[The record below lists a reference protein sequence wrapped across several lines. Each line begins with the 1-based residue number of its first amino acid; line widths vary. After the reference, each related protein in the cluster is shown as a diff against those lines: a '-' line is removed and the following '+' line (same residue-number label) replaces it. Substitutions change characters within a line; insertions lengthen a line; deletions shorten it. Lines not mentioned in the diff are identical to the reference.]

1 MDGVISWLLVALLF
15 VATVGLIIRLFSIKS
30 ASRHACSEEELR
42 LMLAQSLDNGEINPT
57 KYAYVNNIF
66 KFGARVAREIMVP
79 RTEMVCLYADRS
91 LEESL
96 LTIRTEGFT
105 RYPVAG
111 EDKDRILG
119 VVHAKELFIK
129 YLEDSNLMLTDVM
142 RPALFMNEAA
152 PLEKLLEEMRE
163 RRTSM
168 AILIDE
174 YGGTA
179 GVVTMEDILEEI
191 VGEIHDEFDSHER
204 SPVEEIGPYHYLLDN
219 KVLLSEVAELTGVVP
234 EEGFD
239 TIGGWAAARIREVR
253 EGMYIEYAQWRF
265 TIKKMEGLQIRWL
278 EAKRIGM
285 TEDRTEGA

>member
-15 VATVGLIIRLFSIKS
+15 VTTAGLAIRLFNIKS
-30 ASRHACSEEELR
+30 ADRHIRSEEELR

-57 KYAYVNNIF
+57 EFTYVNNIF

-79 RTEMVCLYADRS
+79 RTEMVCLYADKS

-129 YLEDSNLMLTDVM
+129 YLEDRNLMLMDVM
-142 RPALFMNEAA
+142 RPALFVNEAA

-163 RRTSM
+163 RRTSI
-168 AILIDE
+168 AVLIDE

-179 GVVTMEDILEEI
+179 GMVTMEDILEEI

-204 SPVEEIGPYHYLLDN
+204 SPVEELGPHHYLLDN
-219 KVLLSEVAELTGVVP
+219 KVLLSEVAELTGVTP
-234 EEGFD
+234 EDGFD
-239 TIGGWAAARIREVR
+239 TIGGWVAARIREVR
-253 EGMYIEYAQWRF
+253 EGMYIECAQWRF
-265 TIKKMEGLQIRWL
+265 TIKKMEGLQIKWL